1 MKWKIYSIFFIFSL
15 CLVAIIVRN
24 FNVESDIYTLI
35 NLDAQDKAI
44 TQNMRESLSNEIIFL
59 SNNLEVLE
67 SLKTQNEK
75 WQIFSKIIDSLESNE
90 TNKNNGENFQKILD
104 FYKLATLNY
113 ATYKQI
119 ITQDSHFINSAM
131 TNIFNSFEV
140 RILPLQSDFLN
151 LSSHSNLLK
160 SNMSGDLGSGRIF
173 ANHNGTKYYIARG
186 ILRDS
191 VKSSALLNFIAESKA
206 VASAKN
212 AILLSSGGAIFSA
225 VGENRGNVESAY
237 MSILSLSLISILLF
251 CAFGS
256 VQIFRLIFIIIFAF
270 LCGLAGGFALLDK
283 VHILSIVIST
293 SLIGLV
299 LDFSMHFLS
308 LNYKRNL
315 PISNLKKVFLI
326 GLAIACSGYAIFFL
340 SPMNFLHQ
348 IATISIFTLLGAMIA
363 TYFLLPQ
370 MIDSHPKPK
379 RIFRRCLIN
388 YALWLKK
395 CNKKWLIVP
404 YALII
409 CATPFVAKFDFSDN
423 IKHYYA
429 PPKALIDETLRIS
442 EIMQD
447 FSNTQFIALSG
458 KNSDDLIEK
467 ERNLGRILQQKGII
481 SEYSG
486 ISSVFLSPKEQ
497 IKAKAILVDLV
508 QKNTN
513 FLTNLGFEK
522 SAISDFSNQIK
533 NLKIIDFK
541 DNLYNIFDIFKLNR
555 FIVKNANLNV
565 NPSANH
571 NADSPNFG
579 ESDSTIQSIMFLK
592 NPNFSQSDN
601 DEIKAILEAYNA
613 RFIDFNASINSGF
626 ESIKRNAI
634 ALKILAFLSAFVILS
649 ACFGLKMGALMTLL
663 VLLATILSLCVLII
677 CGISVNIFSIFGLIL
692 ASVVGIDYMIFALH
706 KNKIRAIL
714 GIILASL
721 TSIISFVILAT
732 SQFGALF
739 AFGSATSLCM
749 TLCAIFAS
757 ILAIKA
763 HLRS

>member
-35 NLDAQDKAI
+35 NLDEKDKAI

-59 SNNLEVLE
+59 SDNLEVLE
-67 SLKTQNEK
+67 SLKAQNEK

-90 TNKNNGENFQKILD
+90 SNKNNGENFQKILD
-104 FYKLATLNY
+104 FYKLATLDY
-113 ATYKQI
+113 ETYKQI
-119 ITQDSHFINSAM
+119 IAQDSHFINSAM

-160 SNMSGDLGSGRIF
+160 SNMNIDLGSGRIF

-186 ILRDS
+186 ILSDNI
-191 VKSSALLNFIAESKA
+191 KSNALLNFIAESKA

-256 VQIFRLIFIIIFAF
+256 AQIFRLIFIIIFAF
-270 LCGLAGGFALLDK
+270 LCGLAGGFALLNK

-315 PISNLKKVFLI
+315 PICNLKKVFFI

-370 MIDSHPKPK
+370 MIDSRPKPK
-379 RIFRRCLIN
+379 RIFRFCLIN
-388 YALWLKK
+388 YALLLKK
-395 CNKKWLIVP
+395 CNKKWLITPCV
-404 YALII
+404 LII
-409 CATPFVAKFDFSDN
+409 CAISFMTKFDFSDN

-429 PPKALIDETLRIS
+429 PPQALLDETLRIS

-467 ERNLGRILQQKGII
+467 ERTLGRILQQKGVI

-497 IKAKAILVDLV
+497 GKVKAILVDLV

-513 FLTNLGFEK
+513 FLKDLGFEK
-522 SAISDFSNQIK
+522 RAIVDFSNQIK
-533 NLKIIDFK
+533 NLKIIDFR

-555 FIVKNANLNV
+555 FIVKNANLN
-565 NPSANH
+565 
-571 NADSPNFG
+571 ADSPNFG
-579 ESDSTIQSIMFLK
+579 ESNGAIQSIMFLK
-592 NPNFSQSDN
+592 NPNFLQSDSG
-601 DEIKAILEAYNA
+601 EIKAILEAHNA

-649 ACFGLKMGALMTLL
+649 ACFGLKMGALMMLL

-677 CGISVNIFSIFGLIL
+677 GGVSLNIFSIFGLIL

-757 ILAIKA
+757 IFAIKT

>member
-15 CLVAIIVRN
+15 CLIAIIVRN

-35 NLDAQDKAI
+35 NLDEKDKAI
-44 TQNMRESLSNEIIFL
+44 TQNMRESLSNEIVFL
-59 SNNLEVLE
+59 SDNLEVLK
-67 SLKTQNEK
+67 SLKAQNEK
-75 WQIFSKIIDSLESNE
+75 YQIFSKIIDSLESSANE
-90 TNKNNGENFQKILD
+90 SNKNNGANFQKILD

-113 ATYKQI
+113 ETYQQI

-131 TNIFNSFEV
+131 TNIFNAFEV
-140 RILPLQSDFLN
+140 RILPIQRDFLN

-160 SNMSGDLGSGRIF
+160 SNMSVDLGSGRIF
-173 ANHNGTKYYIARG
+173 VNHNGTKYYIARG
-186 ILRDS
+186 ILRDN
-191 VKSSALLNFIAESKA
+191 VKSNALLNFIAESKG

-212 AILLSSGGAIFSA
+212 AILLSSGGVIFSA

-256 VQIFRLIFIIIFAF
+256 AQIFRLIFIIIFAF
-270 LCGLAGGFALLDK
+270 LCGLAGGFALLNK

-315 PISNLKKVFLI
+315 PISNLKKVFFI
-326 GLAIACSGYAIFFL
+326 GLLIACSGYAIFFL

-370 MIDSHPKPK
+370 MIDSRPKPK
-379 RIFRRCLIN
+379 RIFRFCLLN
-388 YALWLKK
+388 YALMLKK
-395 CNKKWLIVP
+395 CNKKWFIAPCAV
-404 YALII
+404 II
-409 CATPFVAKFDFSDN
+409 CAMPFMAKFDFSDN

-429 PPKALIDETLRIS
+429 PPKALLDETLRIS

-447 FSNTQFIALSG
+447 FSNTQFIAISG

-467 ERNLGRILQQKGII
+467 ERSLGRILKQKGVI

-486 ISSVFLSPKEQ
+486 ISSIFLSPKEQ
-497 IKAKAILVDLV
+497 GKAKAILVDLV
-508 QKNTN
+508 QKNTT
-513 FLTNLGFEK
+513 FLKDLGFEK
-522 SAISDFSNQIK
+522 NVISNFSNQIK
-533 NLKIIDFK
+533 ALEIIDFRS
-541 DNLYNIFDIFKLNR
+541 NLYNIFDTFKLNR
-555 FIVKNANLNV
+555 FIVKNV
-565 NPSANH
+565 NHSENH
-571 NADSPNFG
+571 NADSPTLG
-579 ESDSTIQSIMFLK
+579 ESNSTIQSIMFLK
-592 NPNFSQSDN
+592 NPNFSQSN
-601 DEIKAILEAYNA
+601 SSEIKAILEAHNA

-649 ACFGLKMGALMTLL
+649 ACFGLKMGGIMTLL
-663 VLLATILSLCVLII
+663 VLLATMLSLCVLII
-677 CGISVNIFSIFGLIL
+677 CGVSVNIFSIFGLIL

-706 KNKIRAIL
+706 KSKIRAIL

-749 TLCAIFAS
+749 TLCALFAS
-757 ILAIKA
+757 IFAIKTI
-763 HLRS
+763 H

>member
-1 MKWKIYSIFFIFSL
+1 MKIKIYAIFLLISCILSVF
-15 CLVAIIVRN
+15 IVRN

-35 NLDAQDKAI
+35 NLDEKDKII

-59 SNNLEVLE
+59 SDDLEVLE
-67 SLKTQNEK
+67 YLKAQNEK
-75 WQIFSKIIDSLESNE
+75 WQIFSKIIDSLELNANE
-90 TNKNNGENFQKILD
+90 FGANKLGENNTANFQKILD
-104 FYKLATLNY
+104 FYKLSTMDY
-113 ATYKQI
+113 EIYRQI
-119 ITQDSHFINSAM
+119 IADDSHFVNSAM
-131 TNIFNSFEV
+131 ANIFNAFEL
-140 RILPLQSDFLN
+140 RILPLQRDFLN

-160 SNMSGDLGSGRIF
+160 SNMSVDLGSGRIF
-173 ANHNGTKYYIARG
+173 ANHNGVKYYIARG
-186 ILRDS
+186 ILRDNI
-191 VKSSALLNFIAESKA
+191 KSNALLNFIAELKGI
-206 VASAKN
+206 ASAKN

-225 VGENRGNVESAY
+225 VGENRGNVESLY
-237 MSILSLSLISILLF
+237 MSILSLSLIGILLF
-251 CAFGS
+251 NAFGS
-256 VQIFRLIFIIIFAF
+256 AQIFRLIFIIIFAF
-270 LCGLAGGFALLDK
+270 LCGLAGGFALLSK

-315 PISNLKKVFLI
+315 PIANLKKVFFI
-326 GLAIACSGYAIFFL
+326 GLIIACSGYAIFFL

-370 MIDSHPKPK
+370 MIDSPPKPK
-379 RIFRRCLIN
+379 RIFRFCLLN

-395 CNKKWLIVP
+395 CNKKCLIAPCV
-404 YALII
+404 LII
-409 CATPFVAKFDFSDN
+409 CAVPFMAKFDFSDN

-429 PPKALIDETLRIS
+429 PPKALLSETLRIS
-442 EIMQD
+442 EITAE

-458 KNSDDLIEK
+458 ENSDDLIEK
-467 ERNLGRILQQKGII
+467 ERNLGRILKQKGVI

-497 IKAKAILVDLV
+497 KMAKATLVDLV
-508 QKNTN
+508 QKNTS
-513 FLTNLGFEK
+513 FLRDLGFEK
-522 SAISDFSNQIK
+522 NAIADFSNQIK
-533 NLKIIDFK
+533 ALEIIDFA
-541 DNLYNIFDIFKLNR
+541 DNLYNIFEVFKLNR
-555 FIVKNANLNV
+555 FIVKN
-565 NPSANH
+565 
-571 NADSPNFG
+571 DT
-579 ESDSTIQSIMFLK
+579 EIQSIMFLK
-592 NPNFSQSDN
+592 NPNFLPN
-601 DEIKAILEAYNA
+601 DSGAIKALLDAHNA

-626 ESIKRNAI
+626 DSIKRNAI

-649 ACFGLKMGALMTLL
+649 ACFGLKMGAIMTLL
-663 VLLATILSLCVLII
+663 VLLATLLSLCALIM

-706 KNKIRAIL
+706 KSRIRAIL

-749 TLCAIFAS
+749 ALCALFAS
-757 ILAIKA
+757 ILANLHNFKKT
-763 HLRS
+763 LS

>member
-1 MKWKIYSIFFIFSL
+1 MKWKIYGIFIAISL
-15 CLVAIIVRN
+15 CLVAIIARN

-35 NLDAQDKAI
+35 NLDANDKAI
-44 TQNMRESLSNEIIFL
+44 TQNMRESLSNEIVFL

-67 SLKTQNEK
+67 SLKELNKK
-75 WQIFSKIIDSLESNE
+75 WQIFSKIIDSLESSE
-90 TNKNNGENFQKILD
+90 SSTNLTNGESNFQKILY
-104 FYKLATLNY
+104 FYKLATMDY
-113 ATYKQI
+113 ETYTQI
-119 ITQDSHFINSAM
+119 VAQDSRFINSAM
-131 TNIFNSFEV
+131 ANIFNSFEM
-140 RILPLQSDFLN
+140 RILPLQRDFLN

-160 SNMSGDLGSGRIF
+160 SNMNIDLGSGRIF
-173 ANHNGTKYYIARG
+173 ANHNGIKYYAARG
-186 ILRDS
+186 ILSDS
-191 VKSSALLNFIAESKA
+191 VKSSALLKFIAESKG

-225 VGENRGNVESAY
+225 VGENRGNIESAY

-256 VQIFRLIFIIIFAF
+256 AQIFRLIFIIIFAF
-270 LCGLAGGFALLDK
+270 LCGLAGGFALLSK

-315 PISNLKKVFLI
+315 PICNLKKVFLI

-340 SPMNFLHQ
+340 SQMEFLHQ

-370 MIDSHPKPK
+370 MIDSRPKPK

-388 YALWLKK
+388 YALLLKK
-395 CNKKWLIVP
+395 CNKKWLIMP
-404 YALII
+404 CALII
-409 CATPFVAKFDFSDN
+409 CAVPFVAKFDFSDN

-429 PPKALIDETLRIS
+429 PPQALLDETLRIS

-458 KNSDDLIEK
+458 KNSNDLIEK
-467 ERNLGRILQQKGII
+467 ERDLGRILKQNGVI
-481 SEYSG
+481 SEYRG

-497 IKAKAILVDLV
+497 GKAKAILVDSL

-513 FLTNLGFEK
+513 FLKDLGFEK
-522 SAISDFSNQIK
+522 RAISDFLNQIK
-533 NLKIIDFK
+533 DLEIIDFK

-555 FIVKNANLNV
+555 FIVKSTNR
-565 NPSANH
+565 
-571 NADSPNFG
+571 NADSPNLS
-579 ESDSTIQSIMFLK
+579 ESNSAIQSIMFLK
-592 NPNFSQSDN
+592 NPKFSQGDSG
-601 DEIKAILEAYNA
+601 EIKAILDAHNA
-613 RFIDFNASINSGF
+613 RFIDFNDSINRGF

-634 ALKILAFLSAFVILS
+634 ALKILAFFSAFVILS

-706 KNKIRAIL
+706 KSKIRAIL

-763 HLRS
+763 HLRR

>member
-1 MKWKIYSIFFIFSL
+1 MKWKIYCIFIAISL
-15 CLVAIIVRN
+15 CLIAIIVRN

-35 NLDAQDKAI
+35 NLDAQDKLI
-44 TQNMRESLSNEIIFL
+44 TQNMRESLSNEIVFL
-59 SNNLEVLE
+59 SDNLEVLE
-67 SLKTQNEK
+67 SLKELNKK
-75 WQIFSKIIDSLESNE
+75 WQIFSKIIDSLESSE
-90 TNKNNGENFQKILD
+90 SSTNLTNGESNFQKILD
-104 FYKLATLNY
+104 FYKLATMDY
-113 ATYKQI
+113 EIYQQI
-119 ITQDSHFINSAM
+119 IAQDSRFTRNAM

-140 RILPLQSDFLN
+140 RILPLQRDFLN

-160 SNMSGDLGSGRIF
+160 SNMNIDLGSGKIF
-173 ANHNGTKYYIARG
+173 ANHNGVKYYIARG
-186 ILRDS
+186 ILGDS
-191 VKSSALLNFIAESKA
+191 VKSSALLNFIAESKGI
-206 VASAKN
+206 ASAKN

-225 VGENRGNVESAY
+225 VGENRGNIESAY

-256 VQIFRLIFIIIFAF
+256 AQIFRLIFIIIFAF
-270 LCGLAGGFALLDK
+270 LCGLAGGFALLNK

-315 PISNLKKVFLI
+315 PICNLKKVFLI

-340 SPMNFLHQ
+340 SQMEFLHQ

-370 MIDSHPKPK
+370 MIDSRPKPK
-379 RIFRRCLIN
+379 RIFRLCLIN
-388 YALWLKK
+388 YALMLKK
-395 CNKKWLIVP
+395 CNKKWLILPCV
-404 YALII
+404 LII
-409 CATPFVAKFDFSDN
+409 CAMPFMAKFDFSDN

-429 PPKALIDETLRIS
+429 PPQALLDETLRIS

-467 ERNLGRILQQKGII
+467 ERSLGRILQQKGVI

-497 IKAKAILVDLV
+497 SKAKAILVDSL

-513 FLTNLGFEK
+513 FLKDLGFEK
-522 SAISDFSNQIK
+522 SAISDFSNQIN
-533 NLKIIDFK
+533 NLEIIDFR
-541 DNLYNIFDIFKLNR
+541 DNLYNIFDMFKLNR
-555 FIVKNANLNV
+555 FIVKN
-565 NPSANH
+565 
-571 NADSPNFG
+571 NADSA
-579 ESDSTIQSIMFLK
+579 IQSIMFLK
-592 NPNFSQSDN
+592 NLNFLQGDN
-601 DEIKAILEAYNA
+601 GEIKAILEAHNA
-613 RFIDFNASINSGF
+613 RFIDFNDSINRGF

-634 ALKILAFLSAFVILS
+634 VLKILAFFSAFVILS
-649 ACFGLKMGALMTLL
+649 ACFGLKMGAIMTLL

-677 CGISVNIFSIFGLIL
+677 CGVSVNIFSIFGLIL

-706 KNKIRAIL
+706 KSKIRAIL

-763 HLRS
+763 HSHST

>member
-35 NLDAQDKAI
+35 NLDEKDKAI

-59 SNNLEVLE
+59 SDNLEVLE
-67 SLKTQNEK
+67 SLKAQNEK
-75 WQIFSKIIDSLESNE
+75 WQIFSKIIDSIESSESSANL
-90 TNKNNGENFQKILD
+90 TNGESNFQKILD
-104 FYKLATLNY
+104 FYKLATLDY
-113 ATYKQI
+113 ETYKQI
-119 ITQDSHFINSAM
+119 ITQDSHFINSTM

-160 SNMSGDLGSGRIF
+160 SNMNIDLGSGRIF
-173 ANHNGTKYYIARG
+173 ANHNGTKYYIVRG
-186 ILRDS
+186 ILSDS
-191 VKSSALLNFIAESKA
+191 VKSNALLNFIAESKGI
-206 VASAKN
+206 ASAKN

-256 VQIFRLIFIIIFAF
+256 AQIFRLIFIIIFAF

-326 GLAIACSGYAIFFL
+326 GLTIACSGYAIFFL

-370 MIDSHPKPK
+370 MIDSRPKPK

-388 YALWLKK
+388 YALMLKK
-395 CNKKWLIVP
+395 CNKKWLIAP
-404 YALII
+404 CALII
-409 CATPFVAKFDFSDN
+409 CATPFMTKFDFSDN

-429 PPKALIDETLRIS
+429 PPKALLDETLRIS

-467 ERNLGRILQQKGII
+467 ERDLGQILQQKGVI

-508 QKNTN
+508 QKNAN
-513 FLTNLGFEK
+513 FLKDLGFEK
-522 SAISDFSNQIK
+522 RAINDFSNQIK
-533 NLKIIDFK
+533 DLKIIDFR
-541 DNLYNIFDIFKLNR
+541 DNLYNIFDTFKLNR
-555 FIVKNANLNV
+555 FIVKNANLN
-565 NPSANH
+565 
-571 NADSPNFG
+571 ADSPNFG
-579 ESDSTIQSIMFLK
+579 ESNGAIQSIMFLK
-592 NPNFSQSDN
+592 NPNFLQSDSG
-601 DEIKAILEAYNA
+601 EIKAILEAHNA

-626 ESIKRNAI
+626 ESIKHNAI

-649 ACFGLKMGALMTLL
+649 ACFGLKMGAIMTLL

-677 CGISVNIFSIFGLIL
+677 GGVSVNIFSIFGLIL

-706 KNKIRAIL
+706 KSKIRAIL

-757 ILAIKA
+757 IFAIKA

>member
-15 CLVAIIVRN
+15 CLVAIIARN

-35 NLDAQDKAI
+35 NLDEKDKAI
-44 TQNMRESLSNEIIFL
+44 TQNMRESLSNEIVFL
-59 SNNLEVLE
+59 SDNLEVLE
-67 SLKTQNEK
+67 SLKAQNEK

-90 TNKNNGENFQKILD
+90 SSENNGANFQKILD

-113 ATYKQI
+113 ETYQQI

-131 TNIFNSFEV
+131 TNIFNAFEV
-140 RILPLQSDFLN
+140 RILPIQRDFLN

-160 SNMSGDLGSGRIF
+160 SNMSVDLGSGRIF

-186 ILRDS
+186 ILRDN
-191 VKSSALLNFIAESKA
+191 VKSNALLNFIAESKA

-225 VGENRGNVESAY
+225 VGENHGNVESAY

-256 VQIFRLIFIIIFAF
+256 AQIFRLIFIIIFAF
-270 LCGLAGGFALLDK
+270 LCGLAGGFALLNK

-315 PISNLKKVFLI
+315 PISNLKKVFFI
-326 GLAIACSGYAIFFL
+326 GLLIACSGYAIFFL

-370 MIDSHPKPK
+370 MIDSRPKPK
-379 RIFRRCLIN
+379 RIFRFCLIN
-388 YALWLKK
+388 YALMLKK
-395 CNKKWLIVP
+395 CNKKWLISPCAV
-404 YALII
+404 II
-409 CATPFVAKFDFSDN
+409 CAIPFMAKFDFSDN

-429 PPKALIDETLRIS
+429 PPKAMLDETLRIS

-467 ERNLGRILQQKGII
+467 EHSLGRILKQKGVI

-486 ISSVFLSPKEQ
+486 ISSIFLSPKEQ
-497 IKAKAILVDLV
+497 GKAKAILLDLV

-513 FLTNLGFEK
+513 FLKDLGFEK
-522 SAISDFSNQIK
+522 NVISDFSNQIK
-533 NLKIIDFK
+533 TLKIIDFR

-555 FIVKNANLNV
+555 FLVKNANLNL
-565 NPSANH
+565 NH
-571 NADSPNFG
+571 NADSPTLG
-579 ESDSTIQSIMFLK
+579 ESNSAIQSIMFLK
-592 NPNFSQSDN
+592 NPNFSQSDSG
-601 DEIKAILEAYNA
+601 EIKGILEAHNA

-649 ACFGLKMGALMTLL
+649 ACFGLKMGVIMTLL

-677 CGISVNIFSIFGLIL
+677 CGVSVNIFSIFGLIL

-706 KNKIRAIL
+706 KSRIRAIL

-749 TLCAIFAS
+749 TLCALFAS